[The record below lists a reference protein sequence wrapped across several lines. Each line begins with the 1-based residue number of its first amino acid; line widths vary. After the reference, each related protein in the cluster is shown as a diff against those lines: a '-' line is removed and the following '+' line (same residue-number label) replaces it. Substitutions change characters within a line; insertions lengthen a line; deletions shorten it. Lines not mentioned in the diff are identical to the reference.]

1 MSAEII
7 YIDVSDLAAPE
18 PLEKVLELLARSQQN
33 DIVCMIHRLTPVPLF
48 NILTAQGYR
57 FSVLE
62 KDNQVKI
69 YIWHAK
75 NLAAEEIIEEIIRE
89 EIKHV

>member
-7 YIDVSDLAAPE
+7 YLDVSDLAAPE
-18 PLEKVLELLARSQQN
+18 PLEKVLELLASSHQN
-33 DIVCMIHRLTPVPLF
+33 DIVCMIHRLNPVPLF
-48 NILTAQGYR
+48 NILTLQGYR

-62 KDNQVKI
+62 KNNQVKI

-75 NLAAEEIIEEIIRE
+75 NLAAEKIIAE

>member
-1 MSAEII
+1 MSPEIV

-18 PLEKVLELLARSQQN
+18 PLEKVLELLARSHQN

-48 NILTAQGYR
+48 NILNLQGYR

-62 KDNQVKI
+62 KDNRVKI

-75 NLAAEEIIEEIIRE
+75 NLTAEKIIAE